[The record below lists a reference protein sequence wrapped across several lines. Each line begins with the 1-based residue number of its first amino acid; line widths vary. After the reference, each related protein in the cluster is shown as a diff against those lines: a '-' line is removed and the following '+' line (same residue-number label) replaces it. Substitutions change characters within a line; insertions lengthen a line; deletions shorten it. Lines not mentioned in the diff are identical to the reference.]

1 MSRAFAFPSRQQAHR
16 GSPVSGGGGGG
27 GLALGNVRIAIWG
40 QSNALGRADGTDI
53 SASPLSSDPGLATF
67 WAGTF
72 SRVYIFDGT
81 TYSQLSSANN
91 QATSGQFG
99 PEFALAVRWMRETTS
114 GLLFIDKWAS
124 SGISISNNYFI
135 HGQWPYTTAQSWRAA
150 GNTYLSSH
158 GITINQ
164 EAFAWVQGEAD
175 YTQTQAWYDGYLTPF
190 LSYLISDGF
199 HGSSDKVVLV
209 QMAVGSAQYGAGVAA
224 SKSAAAAAS
233 GGNVTTLTTDLDM
246 KTDNLH
252 WNGRGQ
258 VQLGYN
264 LFERIFGAAHIAV

>member
-1 MSRAFAFPSRQQAHR
+1 MATPRSGAYSIASGSNLFAGRP
-16 GSPVSGGGGGG
+16 GSGPQ
-27 GLALGNVRIAIWG
+27 GNARIAIWG
-40 QSNALGRADGTDI
+40 QSNAVGRADAADI
-53 SASPLSSDPGLATF
+53 SASPLSSDPGLATY

-81 TYSQLSSANN
+81 TYSQLASSNN
-91 QATSGQFG
+91 QANSGQFG

-124 SGISISNNYFI
+124 SGISISDNYFV
-135 HGQWPYTTAQSWRAA
+135 HGQWPYTTAQSWRSA
-150 GNTYLSSH
+150 GNAYLSSH

-164 EAFAWVQGEAD
+164 EAFVWIQGEAD

-190 LSYLISDGF
+190 LSYQVSDGF
-199 HGSSDKVVLV
+199 HSASDKVVLV

-233 GGNVTTLTTDLDM
+233 SGNVTTLTTDLYM

-264 LFERIFGAAHIAV
+264 LFERVFNTTHISV